1 MYYIFNFKKIDLL
14 YHNIFYCNILTTK
27 YLNMLTINEAKLLL
41 STFKIPIDIQNNI
54 LMLFIGL
61 VGTPSSNAIK
71 PQMICPNNKSLY
83 NGSLVERIILE
94 NDIYTLWRIN
104 LIVHKG
110 KCFSFAKYVNL
121 YALYTIF
128 ELQIAY
134 LSDCIST
141 VEKQSQ
147 IDSLKQA
154 IISNKHVELFRMFY
168 NMDKHNNHSKD
179 CDTPNYF
186 GTPTSNII
194 NSAIYCGI
202 IKEIKSINY

>member
-1 MYYIFNFKKIDLL
+1 
-14 YHNIFYCNILTTK
+14 
-27 YLNMLTINEAKLLL
+27 MLTLTISEAKILLKII
-41 STFKIPIDIQNNI
+41 KIPFDIQNKI

-71 PQMICPNNKSLY
+71 SQMICPNNKSLY

-94 NDIYTLWRIN
+94 NDTYTLWRIN
-104 LIVHKG
+104 VICNKG

-134 LSDCIST
+134 LSVGILN
-141 VEKQSQ
+141 VEKQLK
-147 IDSLKQA
+147 IDSLKEA
-154 IISNKHVELFRMFY
+154 IISNKRIELFRIFY
-168 NMDKHNNHSKD
+168 NMDKHNNFSQD

-194 NSAIYCGI
+194 NSAIFSGI

>member
-1 MYYIFNFKKIDLL
+1 
-14 YHNIFYCNILTTK
+14 
-27 YLNMLTINEAKLLL
+27 MLTLTISEAKILLKII
-41 STFKIPIDIQNNI
+41 KIPFDIQNKI

-71 PQMICPNNKSLY
+71 SQMICPNNKSLY

-94 NDIYTLWRIN
+94 NDTYTLWRIN
-104 LIVHKG
+104 VICNKG

-134 LSDCIST
+134 LSVGILN
-141 VEKQSQ
+141 VEKQLK
-147 IDSLKQA
+147 IDSLKEA
-154 IISNKHVELFRMFY
+154 IISNKRIELFKIFY
-168 NMDKHNNHSKD
+168 NMDKHNNYSQD

-194 NSAIYCGI
+194 NNAIYCGI
-202 IKEIKSINY
+202 IKEIIKEIKSINY

>member
-1 MYYIFNFKKIDLL
+1 
-14 YHNIFYCNILTTK
+14 
-27 YLNMLTINEAKLLL
+27 MLTISEAKILLQI
-41 STFKIPIDIQNNI
+41 FKIPFDIQNKI

-71 PQMICPNNKSLY
+71 PQMMCLNNKSLY
-83 NGSLVERIILE
+83 NGSLVEKIILE

-104 LIVHKG
+104 VICSKG

-121 YALYTIF
+121 YALYTIY

-134 LSDCIST
+134 LFGSATSK
-141 VEKQSQ
+141 VEKQKQ
-147 IDSLKQA
+147 INILNQA
-154 IISNKHVELFRMFY
+154 IINNKHVELFRMFY
-168 NMDKHNNHSKD
+168 NLDKHNNYSQD
-179 CDTPNYF
+179 LNIPNYF

-202 IKEIKSINY
+202 IKKIKSIN

>member
-1 MYYIFNFKKIDLL
+1 MSTFNEIKIL
-14 YHNIFYCNILTTK
+14 
-27 YLNMLTINEAKLLL
+27 LTIFKLP
-41 STFKIPIDIQNNI
+41 SDIKNKI

-71 PQMICPNNKSLY
+71 PQMMCPNNKSLY
-83 NGSLVERIILE
+83 NGSLVEKIILE

-104 LIVHKG
+104 VICSKG

-121 YALYTIF
+121 YALYTIY

-134 LSDCIST
+134 LSVGNPN
-141 VEKQSQ
+141 VEKQTQ
-147 IDSLKQA
+147 INLLNEA

-168 NMDKHNNHSKD
+168 NFDKHNNHSQD
-179 CDTPNYF
+179 LDIPNYF

-194 NSAIYCGI
+194 NTAIYCGI
-202 IKEIKSINY
+202 IKEIKSIN

>member
-1 MYYIFNFKKIDLL
+1 
-14 YHNIFYCNILTTK
+14 
-27 YLNMLTINEAKLLL
+27 MLTIYEGQLLL
-41 STFKIPIDIQNNI
+41 KTLKLPVDIQNNI

-61 VGTPSSNAIK
+61 AGTPSSNAIK
-71 PQMICPNNKSLY
+71 PQMICPNNKTLY
-83 NGSLVERIILE
+83 NGSLVEKIILE

-104 LIVHKG
+104 VILHKG

-134 LSDCIST
+134 SSYGT
-141 VEKQSQ
+141 PSVEKQWK
-147 IDSLKQA
+147 IDSSKQA
-154 IISNKHVELFRMFY
+154 IISNKRIELFRMFY
-168 NMDKHNNHSKD
+168 NMDKHNSYSQD
-179 CDTPNYF
+179 CDIPNYF

-194 NSAIYCGI
+194 NNAIYCGI

>member
-1 MYYIFNFKKIDLL
+1 
-14 YHNIFYCNILTTK
+14 
-27 YLNMLTINEAKLLL
+27 MLTLTISEAKILLKII
-41 STFKIPIDIQNNI
+41 KIPFDIQNKI

-71 PQMICPNNKSLY
+71 SQMICPNNKSLY

-94 NDIYTLWRIN
+94 NDTYTLWRIN
-104 LIVHKG
+104 VICNKG

-134 LSDCIST
+134 LSVGILN
-141 VEKQSQ
+141 VEKQLK
-147 IDSLKQA
+147 IDSLKEA
-154 IISNKHVELFRMFY
+154 IISNKRIELFKMFY
-168 NMDKHNNHSKD
+168 NMDKHNNYSQE
-179 CDTPNYF
+179 CDIPNYF

-194 NSAIYCGI
+194 NNAIYCGI
-202 IKEIKSINY
+202 IKEIIKEIKSINY